1 MSMEKTE
8 DIKKYVKWIII
19 AAICI
24 VLYIVIAFSINN
36 SSKVISNDYL
46 LVGDNL
52 IWHKIDNRWY
62 QMTEVTEELLKQKFT
77 LNDGQ
82 KNYKVNDI
90 QYSDMKWYFFDKD
103 YKEIEDTSNR
113 IAFSGN
119 LNIKVAD
126 YDEGQYVD
134 SDDAIIN
141 SVEAGLSDD
150 RLELMRLSLV
160 KYYVDI
166 DADGQDEMIYTFS
179 DNKLDVLDY
188 TPSSY
193 LVLVKNGVVLDYVKT
208 SDSTNLFVVQNI
220 LDLDNDKEY
229 ELVVSSDDIDY
240 PTFSSC
246 YQIYKIVDDKIKLL
260 QNCLYEK

>member
-1 MSMEKTE
+1 
-8 DIKKYVKWIII
+8 
-19 AAICI
+19 
-24 VLYIVIAFSINN
+24 
-36 SSKVISNDYL
+36 
-46 LVGDNL
+46 
-52 IWHKIDNRWY
+52 
-62 QMTEVTEELLKQKFT
+62 
-77 LNDGQ
+77 
-82 KNYKVNDI
+82 
-90 QYSDMKWYFFDKD
+90 MKWYFFDKD